1 MTLLQAGADVEDGT
15 ETSHE
20 AAVRSLEQLAVAERD
35 RTRRQNRRK
44 KVIRRVIGAVIGVG
58 FLGLWQWATDTNV
71 IHDFIAPSP
80 MEIAEYIPDLVTSSY
95 FLGNMVVTL
104 QELFIG
110 FFIGLTAGFLLGVL
124 VAVSPFARAGLFP
137 YLLALNAPP
146 GIVFA
151 PLFLTWFGFG
161 MTSKIAMAVAGAFFP
176 IFINTVAGLAEARNA
191 EADRLM
197 RSLTATERQTF
208 FKVRLP
214 NAMPLIFAGVKLCWI
229 SAATGVVV
237 AEFIG
242 AKAGIGF
249 MVQSFNFQL
258 DIPGVYSLII
268 VLSIST
274 AAVYWLLEY
283 AEHKWFDWGRLV

>member
-1 MTLLQAGADVEDGT
+1 MTLTEEKAADGGVLSPEQAAIRELHELCDEERHRSRSEDRRNKI
-15 ETSHE
+15 
-20 AAVRSLEQLAVAERD
+20 VRRLAV
-35 RTRRQNRRK
+35 
-44 KVIRRVIGAVIGVG
+44 VLIGVG
-58 FLGLWQWATDTNV
+58 FLGVWQWATDTNV

-80 MEIAEYIPDLVTSSY
+80 TEIAAYLPDLVVSQY
-95 FLGNMVVTL
+95 FLTNLSVTL

-110 FFIGLTAGFLLGVL
+110 FAIGVTAGFLLGVL
-124 VAVSPFARAGLFP
+124 VSVSSIARAGMVP

-191 EADRLM
+191 EADKLM
-197 RSLTATERQTF
+197 TSLTATPRQTF

-214 NAMPLIFAGVKLCWI
+214 NAVPLIFAGIKLCWI
-229 SAATGVVV
+229 AAATGVVV

-242 AKAGIGF
+242 ARAGIGF

-258 DIPGVYSLII
+258 DIPGVYSLILL
-268 VLSIST
+268 LSVST
-274 AAVYWLLEY
+274 GAVYWFLEY
-283 AEHKWFDWGRLV
+283 AERKWFSWGRLV

>member
-1 MTLLQAGADVEDGT
+1 MTILPAGATRAD
-15 ETSHE
+15 TSHE
-20 AAVRSLEQLAVAERD
+20 AAVHDLAQLAIEERD
-35 RTRRQNRRK
+35 HARLKNRRK
-44 KVIRRVIGAVIGVG
+44 KLLRTAASVSLGVG
-58 FLGLWQWATDTNV
+58 FLGLWQWATDANV

-80 MEIAEYIPDLVTSSY
+80 TEIVVYLPGLIASSY
-95 FLGNMVVTL
+95 FLGNLTVTL

-110 FFIGLTAGFLLGVL
+110 FAIGLIAGFLLGVL
-124 VAVSPFARAGLFP
+124 VSVSPLARAGLFP
-137 YLLALNAPP
+137 YVLALNAPP

-197 RSLTATERQTF
+197 RSLTATPWQTF

-214 NAMPLIFAGVKLCWI
+214 NAMPLIFAGMKLCWI
-229 SAATGVVV
+229 SAATDVVV

-258 DIPGVYSLII
+258 DIAGVYSLILL
-268 VLSIST
+268 LSVST

-283 AEHKWFDWGRLV
+283 AERRWFDWGRLV